1 MREIIIVDGYNM
13 IFAQAAGKEV
23 DLAHARERLLNQ
35 LLQYAVLAGVDVV
48 VVFDAY
54 RVKGGREHTEQRGG
68 LTVIFTA
75 EGESAD
81 TVIERLCA
89 QLSER
94 FTISVVTADWAEQR
108 LALGYGALRVT
119 PREFDAEV
127 KEVIQSHQDRI
138 PTAARPADDYIESR
152 LAEDIRTILSKWR
165 QGKGGT

>member
-1 MREIIIVDGYNM
+1 MRELVIVDGYNM
-13 IFAQAAGKEV
+13 IFTQAAGKEV

-35 LLQYAVLAGVDVV
+35 LIQYAALTGLDVV

-54 RVKGGREHTEQRGG
+54 RVKGGREQTEQRGG
-68 LTVIFTA
+68 LTIIFTA

-89 QLSER
+89 QLADR

-119 PREFDAEV
+119 PKEFDREV
-127 KEVIQSHQDRI
+127 KEIIQRHRDRV

-152 LAEDIRTILSKWR
+152 LAEDIRIILSKWR
-165 QGKGGT
+165 EGKGQT